1 MVEIGLAI
9 AAATKAVGTLKKGL
23 ALGND
28 LVSLKNDFNKVFDA
42 KNAVE
47 IAKAK
52 EANRPLAE
60 KLMDKQSVEG
70 HALDYTLQN
79 MQIKQLEKDLYEAFV
94 YSGRGDE
101 YKIMMR
107 ERKAETQRRE
117 HLSAKMI
124 QDAAK
129 KKKLILDIMLIVSLI
144 FSGLLVTFLLVWIF
158 FL

>member
-1 MVEIGLAI
+1 MVEIGIAI

-42 KNAVE
+42 KNALE
-47 IAKAK
+47 QAKAK

-60 KLMDKQSVEG
+60 KLMDRQSVEG
-70 HALDYTLQN
+70 HALDYTLEK

-94 YSGRGDE
+94 YSGRGEE
-101 YKIMMR
+101 YTIMMR

-124 QDAAK
+124 QDAAR
-129 KKKLILDIMLIVSLI
+129 KKKLILDIMLIVSI
-144 FSGLLVTFLLVWIF
+144 MVSGLGLTMLILWMVLS
-158 FL
+158 